1 MATFQKELDMP
12 VKDLN
17 VGDLVIFN
25 GIRWFY
31 IGESRLWNHVHGSIV
46 VMPDQN
52 ICLYQTMEESPKE

>member
-1 MATFQKELDMP
+1 MP